1 MSGGMSKYHAIPTVV
16 GGIRFDSK
24 AEARR
29 WGELLLLQKSKQ
41 IRELERQTKFVIIPK
56 SQYGRELYYKDDFTY
71 FDVQKK
77 VWVYEDVK
85 GVKTPVYKLKKR
97 LVAER
102 YGIVITEIS

>member
-1 MSGGMSKYHAIPTVV
+1 MSKYHAIPTVV

-56 SQYGRELYYKDDFTY
+56 SIYGRELCYYDDFTY
-71 FDVQKK
+71 FDVRKRT
-77 VWVYEDVK
+77 WVYEDVK